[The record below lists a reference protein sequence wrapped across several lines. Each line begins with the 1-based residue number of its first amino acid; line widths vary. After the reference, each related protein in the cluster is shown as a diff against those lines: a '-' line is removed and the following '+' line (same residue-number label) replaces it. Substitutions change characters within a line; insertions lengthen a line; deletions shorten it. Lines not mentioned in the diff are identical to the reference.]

1 MPPMLPQ
8 KINGFRANVIN
19 ALIDYVESLQ
29 PLRSASIL
37 HSWTSRGV
45 SYELAR
51 NDSGQGDSPEDWA
64 FGCTLSG
71 NTLTVQTGT
80 FYVQGLV
87 NGVYELAGAD
97 YTLPASPT
105 DGDYCFPTVRFQVAP
120 KTLSLVL
127 GTGKPAMVA
136 NEVLVP
142 LVRIKATGT
151 PASWAFD
158 GNNYILKRGDIQF
171 STALVFG

>member
-1 MPPMLPQ
+1 MPPALPQ
-8 KINGFRANVIN
+8 KINGFRATVIN

-29 PLRSASIL
+29 PIRTASVL
-37 HSWTSRGV
+37 HRWTSKGV
-45 SYELAR
+45 AYEIAR
-51 NDSGQGDSPEDWA
+51 RDESLSEDPSQWA

-71 NTLTVQTGT
+71 DTLTVQTGT

-87 NGVYELAGAD
+87 GGEYELAGTD
-97 YTLPASPT
+97 YSLPASPS
-105 DGDYCFPTVRFQVAP
+105 DGNYCYPTVRFELES

-127 GTGKPAMVA
+127 GTDKPDMVA

-142 LVRIKATGT
+142 LVRLKATGS
-151 PASWAFD
+151 PASWDFD
-158 GNNYILKRGDIQF
+158 GDNHILKRGDIQF